1 MTELLKQTVTSI
13 SESIHFDSSLADPI
27 QDMPFGQGAADC
39 LKHFLDTAERLGFE
53 TRNYDNYAGE
63 VLFGEGEEAFAVLA
77 HLDVVP
83 AGNGWARDS
92 FGGEIADGRIW
103 GRGAMDDKGPA
114 FCALYAMKA
123 LKDEGFRPNKTI
135 KLIVGCNEEN
145 GWACIEHYEKAA
157 TMPEVGFSPDGGF
170 PVIYAEKGILHVRL
184 HFPVSDAPFI
194 FFEGGESYNMVCDR
208 CEATPRTLAMARAR
222 EFGFEIRNKKL
233 IAHGKS
239 AHASTPELG
248 VNAIEPMLTYFENKS
263 ADVKRILDCLF
274 RDKYGLKKLHDET
287 GYLTLSPDLIKYR
300 RGELQVV
307 CDIRYPATLPL
318 SAVTEKL
325 SEMGVKYETLRHQAP
340 LMQEKDG
347 KLVSELLAAYEA
359 YTGQKAEPVA
369 IGGGTYAR
377 ALKCGVAFGPEMED
391 DEPVVHQAN
400 EYITLARVEMLLAV
414 YADALRRL
422 TK

>member
-1 MTELLKQTVTSI
+1 MTQLLKQTVESI
-13 SESIHFDSSLADPI
+13 SESIRFDSSLTPPLA
-27 QDMPFGQGAADC
+27 DMPFGKGAADC
-39 LKHFLDTAERLGFE
+39 LKHFLDTANALGFE
-53 TRNYDNYAGE
+53 THNYENYAGE
-63 VLFGEGEEAFAVLA
+63 VIFGTGEPFAVLA

-83 AGNGWARDS
+83 AGSGWSRDP
-92 FGGEIADGRIW
+92 FGGEVEDGKIW

-123 LKDEGFRPNKTI
+123 LKDEGFLPRKTI

-157 TMPEVGFSPDGGF
+157 AMPEVGFSPDGGF

-184 HFPVSDAPFI
+184 HFPVSDAPFT

-208 CEATPRTLAMARAR
+208 CEATPRTLGLTRARAM
-222 EFGFEIRNKKL
+222 GFEIRRKKL

-239 AHASTPELG
+239 AHASTPEQG
-248 VNAIEPMLTYFENKS
+248 VNAIEPMLAYFEDKS
-263 ADVKRILDCLF
+263 ADVKRVLDCVF
-274 RDKYGLKKLHDET
+274 RDQYGLKTLADET
-287 GYLTLSPDLIKYR
+287 GSLTLSPDLIKFR

-325 SEMGVKYETLRHQAP
+325 SQMGVKYETLRHQAP
-340 LMQEKDG
+340 LMQDKNG
-347 KLVSELLAAYEA
+347 TLVRELLAAYEA
-359 YTGQKAEPVA
+359 YTGEKAQPVA

-377 ALKCGVAFGPEMED
+377 ALKCGVAFGPEMEGD
-391 DEPVVHQAN
+391 DPVVHQAN
-400 EYITLARVEMLLAV
+400 EYITLERVEMLLHI
-414 YADALRRL
+414 YADALKRL